1 MAPAATW
8 WSPSASA
15 TIYSISSRLAV
26 QDDAI
31 YNFSGSVALG
41 PDYTVSVKVEEG
53 ELGLLGTAMGE
64 LDLDSPALLVGFDVY
79 YDSESVAYMDLSAG
93 RKGDHDDF
101 RDYASGTDLYPNGYG
116 FESDDFML
124 SSRLVV
130 SGDAIYDGG
139 AAVALGPGNAV
150 NVFVVESELGL
161 LGAVKGELDLDSPA
175 LLIGFDVQ
183 YEGDNVA
190 YMDLEARRE
199 ATDSTDSDLDGN
211 APYLKLHL
219 ICTVLLLPM

>member
-1 MAPAATW
+1 MAVGSQRIARTRQTAVCSSAPSLIWLSRLLSMPVSSRRFRHLPLHPLCSVPASRTPPSHLIPTPPAAAPAATW

-64 LDLDSPALLVGFDVY
+64 LDLDSPALL
-79 YDSESVAYMDLSAG
+79 
-93 RKGDHDDF
+93 
-101 RDYASGTDLYPNGYG
+101 
-116 FESDDFML
+116 
-124 SSRLVV
+124 
-130 SGDAIYDGG
+130 
-139 AAVALGPGNAV
+139 
-150 NVFVVESELGL
+150 
-161 LGAVKGELDLDSPA
+161 
-175 LLIGFDVQ
+175 IGFDVQ

-211 APYLKLHL
+211 APYVKLHL